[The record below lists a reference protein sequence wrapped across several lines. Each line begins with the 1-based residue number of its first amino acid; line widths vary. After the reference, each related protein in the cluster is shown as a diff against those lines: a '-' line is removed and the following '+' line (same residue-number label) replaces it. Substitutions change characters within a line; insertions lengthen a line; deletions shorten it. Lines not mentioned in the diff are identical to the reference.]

1 MCPTPSWTS
10 HTHEFLASVMEGVH
24 LFQGITDATMTHGEG
39 WQYIELGRYIE
50 RASATA
56 ALLDVHYRDFP
67 GARDQPAEV
76 GEYVEWVALLRS
88 CCAFEAYC
96 RHYTADLRSIRI
108 AEFLILNP
116 DFPRSI
122 RFGAGRIQASLKAI
136 AALTGRGGRAERLAG
151 RLLASLD
158 YGQVDEIVGDQ
169 LPALSRRHRPAVEP
183 DQRRRL
189 PAVHRLPHRRG
200 AVGLTHAPLRDP
212 SRHPLQLRH
221 PGEREPDGSAHAA
234 AQRGRATLPALRARH
249 SAPRA
254 RARLPRL
261 PRQLD
266 PPLRRA
272 GTPRPSDAHRHA
284 RTSRWTRGRRCPSR
298 CPIRHGRWWIR
309 GRSRASTS
317 TSGIRAAL
325 RCGTTRCSTTPGGL
339 VRPPSGRTTR

>member
-1 MCPTPSWTS
+1 MREQISSEMWEQMNRLFLAVRRDVPDASWTS
-10 HTHEFLASVMEGVH
+10 HTHEFLAWVMEGVH

-67 GARDQPAEV
+67 GGRDQPAEV

-122 RFGAGRIQASLKAI
+122 RFGASRIQASLKAI

-169 LPALSRRHRPAVEP
+169 LPA
-183 DQRRRL
+183 
-189 PAVHRLPHRRG
+189 
-200 AVGLTHAPLRDP
+200 T
-212 SRHPLQLRH
+212 
-221 PGEREPDGSAHAA
+221 
-234 AQRGRATLPALRARH
+234 
-249 SAPRA
+249 
-254 RARLPRL
+254 
-261 PRQLD
+261 
-266 PPLRRA
+266 
-272 GTPRPSDAHRHA
+272 
-284 RTSRWTRGRRCPSR
+284 
-298 CPIRHGRWWIR
+298 
-309 GRSRASTS
+309 SRASSGSPTRSMPPS
-317 TSGIRAAL
+317 TSS
-325 RCGTTRCSTTPGGL
+325 TSTTPSTPRC
-339 VRPPSGRTTR
+339 RPDPCHTTRSGTSRASPTPLR